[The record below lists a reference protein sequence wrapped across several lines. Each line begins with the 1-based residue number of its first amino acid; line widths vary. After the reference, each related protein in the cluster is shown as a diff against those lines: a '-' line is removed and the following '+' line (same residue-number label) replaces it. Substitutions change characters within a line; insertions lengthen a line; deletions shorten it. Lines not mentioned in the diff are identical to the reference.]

1 MSLVASCF
9 FMLNL
14 QGWQLPAG
22 VAAASKC

>member
-14 QGWQLPAG
+14 QG
-22 VAAASKC
+22 VAAAAKC